1 MKRRVGPAPV
11 YGTLEDGKGRKVL
24 VRDKLIAQTLDE
36 AQQNVR
42 AVADALANVEA
53 ELMQLRRH
61 WWVRAGRA
69 LRLVR
74 DRRTDGVAQANA

>member
-24 VRDKLIAQTLDE
+24 VREPVVAQALSE
-36 AQQNVR
+36 AQANVQ
-42 AVADALANVEA
+42 AIADALANIEA